1 MTQFVRETAER
12 HNVRIANYGH
22 FGDGNLHPTILADE
36 RDAEEMKR
44 VHKVMDDLITK
55 TIELKGTI
63 TGEHGIGLAKKEYL
77 KQQFQDYSYELLKL
91 VKRSFDPNNLLNPGK
106 IFDV

>member
-1 MTQFVRETAER
+1 
-12 HNVRIANYGH
+12 
-22 FGDGNLHPTILADE
+22 
-36 RDAEEMKR
+36 MKR
-44 VHKVMDDLITK
+44 VHLAMDDLITK